1 MFVAEHSDA
10 AGEAVVVRC
19 VGVRRYRLQMGIQ
32 GIEKRSC
39 GGLLGG
45 GGIWKG
51 GFFEFDMT
59 RDENSPGFKIKTAV
73 ITVATWVS

>member
-1 MFVAEHSDA
+1 
-10 AGEAVVVRC
+10 
-19 VGVRRYRLQMGIQ
+19 MGIQ

-59 RDENSPGFKIKTAV
+59 RDENSSGFKIKTAV